1 MNNIFKSIYQL
12 DIILDIILLLC
23 IIILLL
29 NMRTKV
35 DGFTPFLR
43 GIYRP
48 HVRDFR
54 IKYND
59 TVNTYSPEF
68 ITTKLKRMNLY

>member
-1 MNNIFKSIYQL
+1 MNNIFKSINL
-12 DIILDIILLLC
+12 LDIILLLC
-23 IIILLL
+23 SIILLL

-48 HVRDFR
+48 HVRDLR

>member
-1 MNNIFKSIYQL
+1 MNNIFKSINL
-12 DIILDIILLLC
+12 LDIILLLC

-68 ITTKLKRMNLY
+68 FTTKLKRMNLY